1 MSRPLIKAL
10 FYVSA
15 LYDGILGLI
24 FLFFW
29 AAIYRMFDVT
39 LPNHAGYV
47 QFPALLL
54 IIFGALFLQVARN
67 PQENRNLIAYGIA
80 LKAAYSGTVFW
91 HELTTGIPPMWVW
104 FAWSDL
110 AFLVLF
116 VIARQSLR
124 TRLPIAQPA

>member
-1 MSRPLIKAL
+1 MNRKWIRSL

-15 LYDGILGLI
+15 LYDGVLGLI

-29 AAIYRMFDVT
+29 PAIFRMFDVT
-39 LPNHAGYV
+39 PPNHAGYV

-54 IIFGALFLQVARN
+54 IIFGVLFLQIAVN
-67 PQENRNLIAYGIA
+67 PEANRNLIPYGIA

-116 VIARQSLR
+116 VMASRSLG
-124 TRLPIAQPA
+124 TRSLPRSA